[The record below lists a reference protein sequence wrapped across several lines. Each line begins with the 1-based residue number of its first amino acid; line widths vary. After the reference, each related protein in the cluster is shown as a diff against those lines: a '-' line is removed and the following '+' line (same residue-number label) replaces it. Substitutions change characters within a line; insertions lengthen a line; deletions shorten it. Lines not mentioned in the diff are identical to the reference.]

1 LPAQVLG
8 CADSSPLA
16 QRFSMRNGGI
26 DVEHYFDNNASLVEG
41 GWCIKHQCHCQPS
54 VQRPQFTTAGLP
66 CQPFTKQRTQN
77 DCKPR
82 SGAPCDHPDFDA
94 VVEFVSYLEQRCP
107 ESFLVEEVTEW
118 DTNMPDAATTYMLP
132 SGVWRPGL
140 RPPTTQNLLLRS
152 SGRGLVLSSQSSLA
166 IVEALVMICTVKSVP
181 CNRRANG

>member
-54 VQRPQFTTAGLP
+54 VHRPQFTTAGLP

-82 SGAPCDHPDFDA
+82 SGAPSDHPDFDA

-118 DTNMPDAATTYMLP
+118 DTNMPDAATTYMQDVAVRCAKL
-132 SGVWRPGL
+132 GYAVRAM
-140 RPPTTQNLLLRS
+140 
-152 SGRGLVLSSQSSLA
+152 VLDHNMWVQQ
-166 IVEALVMICTVKSVP
+166 VP
-181 CNRRANG
+181 RKRIGWKQT